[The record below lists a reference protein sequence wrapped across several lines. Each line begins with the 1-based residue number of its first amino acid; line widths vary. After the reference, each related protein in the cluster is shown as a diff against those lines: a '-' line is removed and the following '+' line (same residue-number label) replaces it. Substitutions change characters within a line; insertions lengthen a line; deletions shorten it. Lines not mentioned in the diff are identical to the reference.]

1 MNRTFKLAALAAS
14 LALLAACGGGGDGPA
29 PTPPTPKPRIGA
41 EGVWQGTLSDGRH
54 FSTLVLED
62 GSFATLYGPLVK
74 GVFLLEG
81 LLQGPSTAQGG
92 AFNST
97 DARDFQPFSA
107 PVQATV
113 NATYT
118 PGDKIQ
124 GAVTERGAITGF
136 AGDSGDK
143 DTSRYDYNAPA
154 TLAAIEGV
162 WTLTTLDG
170 APVAATVKDGALQA
184 TSNGCNLSGTI
195 LPRASGRNVYDV
207 ALTFGPAPCQLAGQ
221 QMRGNAIVGKP
232 TSNQQQ
238 ITVMTTNADRSA
250 AVTAFGT
257 R

>member
-1 MNRTFKLAALAAS
+1 MNRSLKLAALAAS

-29 PTPPTPKPRIGA
+29 PTPPTPKPRAGA

-62 GSFATLYGPLVK
+62 GSFATLYGPMVNN
-74 GVFLLEG
+74 VFLISG
-81 LLQGPSTAQGG
+81 LLQGTSAPQAG
-92 AFNST
+92 AFTST
-97 DARDFQPFSA
+97 DARDFQPFKA
-107 PVQATV
+107 PAPAQVR
-113 NATYT
+113 ATYT

-124 GAVTERGAITGF
+124 GTVTELGAITGF

-154 TLAAIEGV
+154 TPAAIEGV
-162 WTLTTLDG
+162 WTLATLDG

-207 ALTFGPAPCQLAGQ
+207 AMTFGPAPCQLAGQ
-221 QMRGNAIVGKP
+221 QLRGNAIVGKP
-232 TSNQQQ
+232 TPSQQQ
-238 ITVMTTNADRSA
+238 ITVMTVTADRSA
-250 AVTAFGT
+250 TITAFGV